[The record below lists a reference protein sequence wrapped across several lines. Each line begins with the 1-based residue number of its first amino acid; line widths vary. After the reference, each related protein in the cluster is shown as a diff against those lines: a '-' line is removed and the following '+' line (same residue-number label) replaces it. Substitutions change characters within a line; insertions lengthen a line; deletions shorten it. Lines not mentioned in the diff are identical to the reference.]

1 MSDWWSCS
9 RMRGDGK
16 PRSWLRWSE
25 LWAWVQREFPCLGTY
40 DVRLAVLEAGRP
52 EKRYGHYRYEQRH
65 MDAVRAYAARMGFMK
80 ETTNV

>member
-1 MSDWWSCS
+1 
-9 RMRGDGK
+9 
-16 PRSWLRWSE
+16 
-25 LWAWVQREFPCLGTY
+25 VQREFPCLGTY

-65 MDAVRAYAARMGFMK
+65 MDAVRAYAARMGFTK